1 MRDTM
6 TLDLDWGA
14 SVIMGQELAERLFPS
29 REMADYLAGR
39 ELSVSTLIE
48 TINGAPVP
56 LREKLDIFRSLAGQ
70 YGEPFATLAN
80 EVDEALQAL
89 VTKPGEFFYV
99 KNCWPDYE
107 QRDVD
112 VDGMEPYPDLDKALD
127 GIQRF
132 LEIEECVE
140 DSVYWFLLEKW
151 ALNGEG
157 QYFRPYTYTVADGEV
172 LFYNKENEGYLFDQ
186 STNLNLPIPFHP
198 GDLVRLDCAP
208 FAFRRANSVI
218 LEVGGNCDCCC
229 VQAMFREEN
238 GNWSAGALKHSHAFP
253 GNYRPLLSPLYRLS
267 SIQREDLTE
276 EEKILE
282 EVSQFVSGSDKRGYA
297 LWMEVAY
304 RHDSGLPDAEIRN
317 FMKQQLSNDAPV
329 LGR

>member
-6 TLDLDWGA
+6 TLDSDWDA

-29 REMADYLAGR
+29 REMADYLADQ
-39 ELSVSTLIE
+39 ELSVCTLIE

-56 LREKLDIFRSLAGQ
+56 LREKRDIFRPLAGQ
-70 YGEPFATLAN
+70 YGEPFATLAG
-80 EVDEALQAL
+80 EADEALQTL
-89 VTKPGEFFYV
+89 ITKPGEFFYV

-112 VDGMEPYPDLDKALD
+112 VDGMEPYPNLDKALD

-132 LEIEECVE
+132 LVEEECAE

-151 ALNGEG
+151 ILNGEG
-157 QYFRPYTYTVADGEV
+157 QYFRPYTYTVANGKV

-208 FAFRRANSVI
+208 FAFRANSVI
-218 LEVGGNCDCCC
+218 LEVGSNCDCCC
-229 VQAMFREEN
+229 VRAMFRQEN
-238 GNWSAGALKHSHAFP
+238 GNWSAGALKHSHVFP
-253 GNYRPLLSPLYRLS
+253 NYYTPLLSPLYRLS
-267 SIQREDLTE
+267 SIQREDLAE
-276 EEKILE
+276 DEKILE
-282 EVSQFVSGSDKRGYA
+282 EVSQFVAGSDKRGYA
-297 LWMEVAY
+297 LGMEIVY
-304 RHDSGLPDAEIRN
+304 TYDSGLPDAEIRN